1 MVLFFLVLI
10 PFVIDAVSIT
20 VLVATIA
27 PYDNEHHPAYDPAD
41 PRPATKDYMVNYI
54 GDSVERTAAVFITI
68 AFGVGRYVVSG
79 FDVCLYGG
87 EGKTRTW
94 EEQGKSNMLE
104 RRGEGRMRGI
114 EWEVRMSVW
123 RKGARVKAPLH
134 LTSSHAHIPDL
145 DHGPYLL
152 DQSPR
157 IHPQALQVCHWGVLT
172 HSAVV
177 H

>member
-1 MVLFFLVLI
+1 
-10 PFVIDAVSIT
+10 
-20 VLVATIA
+20 
-27 PYDNEHHPAYDPAD
+27 
-41 PRPATKDYMVNYI
+41 
-54 GDSVERTAAVFITI
+54 
-68 AFGVGRYVVSG
+68 
-79 FDVCLYGG
+79 
-87 EGKTRTW
+87 
-94 EEQGKSNMLE
+94 
-104 RRGEGRMRGI
+104 MRGI

-157 IHPQALQVCHWGVLT
+157 FHPQSLQVCPWGVLT

-177 H
+177 HENVFRIVKAMYLMLTRVTLYTTTRMENNLYSRDSIAMQWMLYQ